1 MSEDGPRYVTLAEV
15 KKLLTE
21 ESEKREISYEQSL
34 ALGHAEKFVEL
45 SIEETE
51 ELMDELRE
59 NFDFMNEELIYK
71 TADIL
76 PEDEDGVRSI
86 FQQDRYTPSNED
98 AEDII
103 NVIKKYK

>member
-1 MSEDGPRYVTLAEV
+1 MPEDESRYVTLAEV
-15 KKLLTE
+15 KKLLSE
-21 ESEKREISYEQSL
+21 EAEEREISYEQSL
-34 ALGHAEKFVEL
+34 ALGHAENFVEL
-45 SIEETE
+45 SVEDTE

-59 NFDFMNEELIYK
+59 NFDFMSEKLVYK

-76 PEDEDGVRSI
+76 PEDEDGVRAI

-103 NVIKKYK
+103 NIIKKYK